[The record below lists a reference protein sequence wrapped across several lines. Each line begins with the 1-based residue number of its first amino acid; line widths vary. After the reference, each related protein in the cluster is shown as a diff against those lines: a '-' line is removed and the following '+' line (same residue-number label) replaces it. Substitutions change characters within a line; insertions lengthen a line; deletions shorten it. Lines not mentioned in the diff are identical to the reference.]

1 LEIDKAKV
9 EQVETK
15 EKYFQDILERMPS
28 SILRRSSGLIFV
40 IFLLLILG
48 SRFIKYPEV
57 LESEILITSPS
68 PPVEVYNRVN
78 GRLVQVFSKDL
89 DTVKKGQWMVVLNSS
104 ANYSDVKTLLKQV
117 ENITVGNFLTSIGT
131 INLDPNLSLGEMQG
145 TYYGLIKSI
154 KELKLFETLEAQLK
168 QLRVNSSRKSGMDK
182 VKQNLE
188 EQLKTLDDQLSIEKK
203 DLDRNIQLNNEKILS
218 DLDMEKKRIEY
229 LNMKS
234 RLESLKGTIL
244 NSDLQVELLKKENI
258 TLDVEKQ
265 DLYFKLTASVLQYY
279 NALLY
284 EIADWENKYVII
296 SPIDGVINFYDLKG
310 TDQYLSAEQ
319 KVFTITPVSKQTYY
333 GIAKYPVANSGKIKV
348 GQKCTIKLHNYP
360 YTEFGF
366 LNGTVSSISTAPR
379 EGFYSVKIDLPNQET
394 TSFGK
399 KLPGAADLVGTVSI
413 IIEDMTL
420 FDRFFNIFK

>member
-1 LEIDKAKV
+1 
-9 EQVETK
+9 
-15 EKYFQDILERMPS
+15 
-28 SILRRSSGLIFV
+28 
-40 IFLLLILG
+40 
-48 SRFIKYPEV
+48 
-57 LESEILITSPS
+57 
-68 PPVEVYNRVN
+68 
-78 GRLVQVFSKDL
+78 
-89 DTVKKGQWMVVLNSS
+89 
-104 ANYSDVKTLLKQV
+104 
-117 ENITVGNFLTSIGT
+117 
-131 INLDPNLSLGEMQG
+131 NLDPNLSLGEMQG